1 MPWRRI
7 RNIHIALIGCG
18 KMGAALVQAWEEAH
32 LTSRID
38 VVEPSDLP
46 ITSPHMHHFRQ
57 ISDMAEAKISPDIVV
72 IAVKPALVPKVCD
85 QLSQFL
91 PNSVPVVSI
100 AAGMTLDTLQKS
112 FPVGQPLI
120 RAMPNTP
127 ARIGKGMTV
136 AVTKPDI
143 FATQMH
149 LAHAALAATGAVEW
163 VEDESLMDAVTA
175 VSGSGPAY
183 IFYMVECLVK
193 AGLEAGLPHELASR
207 LARQTLIGTGA
218 LAEADSEIPPDI
230 LRQNVTSPGGTTEA
244 GLSVLMD
251 GRWQKILQE
260 TVAQAQAR
268 SRELSH

>member
-1 MPWRRI
+1 MPWRYI
-7 RNIHIALIGCG
+7 RNVHIALIGCG
-18 KMGAALVQAWEEAH
+18 KMGAALAEAWDNSR

-38 VVEPSDLP
+38 IVEPSDLP
-46 ITSPHMHHFRQ
+46 ISSPHMHHFRQ
-57 ISDMAEAKISPDIVV
+57 IADMAEARMTPDIVV
-72 IAVKPALVPKVCD
+72 IAVKPALVSKVCD
-85 QLSQFL
+85 QLARFL
-91 PNSVPVVSI
+91 PDSVPVVSI
-100 AAGMTLDTLQKS
+100 AAGMTLGTLQKS
-112 FPVGQPLI
+112 FPAGQPLI

-127 ARIGKGMTV
+127 ARIGKGITV

-143 FATQMH
+143 FVTQMH
-149 LAHAALAATGAVEW
+149 LAHAALAPTGAVEW

-183 IFYMVECLVK
+183 IFYMIECLVK

-207 LARQTLIGTGA
+207 LARQTMIGAGA
-218 LAEADSEIPPDI
+218 LAEADSHTPPDI

-251 GRWQKILQE
+251 GRWQKILQDS
-260 TVAQAQAR
+260 VIKAQTR